1 MLNEMGRMM
10 TLLNLLIRFLLVYSS
25 ALVHDVDHRGV
36 PNGQLARED
45 PAMAAMYRNTS
56 LAEQNS
62 VDLTWGLFTD
72 PRYRKLQDCIAAN
85 TVERVRFRQ
94 LLVNCVIATDIFEPT
109 MKALR
114 NNRWDKAFH
123 KDLVSTS
130 EVTDALMEEDRNT
143 KATIVIEHIIQA
155 SDVAHTMQ
163 HWHIY
168 QKWNER
174 LFNEMYSAFECGRA
188 ANNPADGWYK
198 ASNDRI
204 PVSFFCNP
212 LDSHPFIP
220 CRFVGGTLVL

>member
-1 MLNEMGRMM
+1 MGSMI
-10 TLLNLLIRFLLVYSS
+10 TLLNLLIRFLLACSS

-62 VDLTWGLFTD
+62 VDITWGLFMD
-72 PRYRKLQDCIAAN
+72 PCYRKLQDCIAAN

-123 KDLVSTS
+123 KDFNSTS
-130 EVTDALMEEDRNT
+130 AVTDALIEEDRNT

-188 ANNPADGWYK
+188 TNNPADGWYK

-204 PVSFFCNP
+204 PISFLCNP
-212 LDSHPFIP
+212 LDTHPAVF
-220 CRFVGGTLVL
+220 